1 MTEKRRVSVREV
13 MKLQY
18 DVVDGM
24 MSVEDALK
32 AMKYKNNKSLIVEK
46 RDDNDEYGMVL
57 ISDVATK
64 VLAVDKSLK
73 RVNIYEVMTKP
84 IVSVDPGMDIRY
96 AARLFDRYDLSR
108 APVVE
113 NGKVIG
119 IVSYTD
125 MVLKGMCEIE

>member
-1 MTEKRRVSVREV
+1 MTDKRRVTVREV

-24 MSVEDALK
+24 MSVQDALK

-46 RDDNDEYGMVL
+46 RDENDEYGMVL

-64 VLAVDKSLK
+64 VLAVDKSPK

-84 IVSVDPGMDIRY
+84 IVTVDPEMDIRY

-125 MVLKGMCEIE
+125 MVLKGMCEIN

>member
-73 RVNIYEVMTKP
+73 RVNIYAVMTKP
-84 IVSVDPGMDIRY
+84 IVSVDPEMDIRY

-125 MVLKGMCEIE
+125 MVLKGMCEIK

>member
-1 MTEKRRVSVREV
+1 MTEKKKVIVREV

-18 DVVDGM
+18 DLVDGM

-32 AMKYKNNKSLIVEK
+32 AMQFKNNKSLIVEK
-46 RDDNDEYGMVL
+46 RDEHDEYGMVL
-57 ISDVATK
+57 ISDVAKK
-64 VLAVDKSLK
+64 VLAVDKSPK

-84 IVSVDPGMDIRY
+84 ILTVDPEMDIRY

-125 MVLKGMCEIE
+125 MVLKGMFELK

>member
-1 MTEKRRVSVREV
+1 MTEKRRVTVREV
-13 MKLQY
+13 MKLHY

-24 MSVEDALK
+24 MCVEDALK

-46 RDDNDEYGMVL
+46 RDENDEYGMVL

-64 VLAVDKSLK
+64 VLAVDKSPK

-84 IVSVDPGMDIRY
+84 IVTIAPEMDIRY
-96 AARLFDRYDLSR
+96 AARLFDRFGLSR

-125 MVLKGMCEIE
+125 MVLKGMLEI

>member
-1 MTEKRRVSVREV
+1 MTEKRRVTVREV
-13 MKLQY
+13 MKLHY
-18 DVVDGM
+18 DLVDGM
-24 MSVEDALK
+24 MCVEDALK

-46 RDDNDEYGMVL
+46 RDENDEYGMVL

-64 VLAVDKSLK
+64 VLAVDKSPK

-84 IVSVDPGMDIRY
+84 IVTIAPEMDIRY
-96 AARLFDRYDLSR
+96 AARLFDRFGLSR

-125 MVLKGMCEIE
+125 MVLKGMLEI

>member
-1 MTEKRRVSVREV
+1 MTEKRRVTVRGV
-13 MKLQY
+13 MKLHY
-18 DVVDGM
+18 DGGDGM
-24 MSVEDALK
+24 MGVEGALK

-46 RDDNDEYGMVL
+46 RDENDEYGMVL

-64 VLAVDKSLK
+64 VLAVDKSPK

-84 IVSVDPGMDIRY
+84 IVTIDPEMDIRY
-96 AARLFDRYDLSR
+96 AARLFDRFGLSR

-125 MVLKGMCEIE
+125 MVLKGMLEI

>member
-1 MTEKRRVSVREV
+1 MTEKRRVTVREV
-13 MKLQY
+13 MKLHY

-24 MSVEDALK
+24 MCVEDALK

-46 RDDNDEYGMVL
+46 RDENDEYGMVL

-64 VLAVDKSLK
+64 VLAVDKSPK

-84 IVSVDPGMDIRY
+84 IVTIDPEMDIRY
-96 AARLFDRYDLSR
+96 AARLFDRFGLSR

-125 MVLKGMCEIE
+125 MVLKGMLEI